1 MLCLKHTDVRCV
13 AARERATLAA
23 KREAAANGASELSEF
38 FYANAV
44 MHLFRHV
51 ANIVE
56 QHGRLVER
64 HYGEGRIG
72 KVVERV
78 QVETD
83 TQREIIIDRQCSQRG
98 SLSVLRIG
106 LGQTTNR
113 SQSSPG
119 ENCAQG

>member
-1 MLCLKHTDVRCV
+1 MFPLIGRMDVVPEAYGCQVCV
-13 AARERATLAA
+13 AARDRDTLAA
-23 KREAAANGASELSEF
+23 KRQTAANGASELSQF

-44 MHLFRHV
+44 MQLFKHV

-72 KVVERV
+72 KVIERV

-83 TQREIIIDRQCSQRG
+83 TQREIIIGR
-98 SLSVLRIG
+98 
-106 LGQTTNR
+106 
-113 SQSSPG
+113 
-119 ENCAQG
+119 

>member
-1 MLCLKHTDVRCV
+1 M
-13 AARERATLAA
+13 
-23 KREAAANGASELSEF
+23 SEF

-44 MHLFRHV
+44 MQLFKHV

-56 QHGRLVER
+56 QHRRLVER
-64 HYGEGRIG
+64 HYGEGRMG

-83 TQREIIIDRQCSQRG
+83 TQREIIIERQCSQWG

-106 LGQTTNR
+106 PGQTTNR
-113 SQSSPG
+113 SLSSSG
-119 ENCAQG
+119 ENLARG